1 MRKSVPSRA
10 LLLFLGFFLGATPGP
25 PADSETA
32 PRSAGTESML
42 SPGKKGPNA
51 AGWQAGRQSR
61 SGGVVY

>member
-42 SPGKKGPNA
+42 SPGKKGPNTGRL
-51 AGWQAGRQSR
+51 AGWQAARLD
-61 SGGVVY
+61 GVAY